1 MTPIAAD
8 LRRLAGPA
16 TLLLLMGLAA
26 APLLAGA
33 QGQTKK
39 ELVARVLQLQQPGIE
54 ALGRGML
61 EQPVLQL
68 MQNVDNVLRQRVP
81 ADKREALVREIQ
93 GDVRKFMDEAG
104 PVIREQAVK
113 IAPQT
118 IGAVLEE
125 KMTEDELR
133 QVIALLESPVQR
145 KFQALQ
151 AEMVRA
157 HAEKLVQGTRATI
170 EPKAQ
175 ALQKS
180 VEKRLAPY
188 LNKPAAS
195 PGK

>member
-151 AEMVRA
+151 AEMVRT
-157 HAEKLVQGTRATI
+157 HAEKLVQATRGTI

>member
-1 MTPIAAD
+1 MSRNFPAP
-8 LRRLAGPA
+8 RRHAFATALLALSA
-16 TLLLLMGLAA
+16 LA

-33 QGQTKK
+33 QPTTKK

-61 EQPVLQL
+61 EQPVTQL
-68 MQNVDNVLRQRVP
+68 MQSADAVLRQRVP
-81 ADKREALVREIQ
+81 ADKREALAREIQ
-93 GDVRKFMDEAG
+93 SDIRRFMDETT
-104 PVIREQAVK
+104 PVMREQAMKV
-113 IAPQT
+113 APQT

-145 KFQALQ
+145 KFQSLQ

-157 HAEKLVQGTRATI
+157 HAEKLVQGTRDVI
-170 EPKAQ
+170 QPKAQ
-175 ALQKS
+175 ALQQS

-188 LNKPAAS
+188 LKPAAS